1 MATVL
6 PRQWRPWLFA
16 GLAFVGVGVVRW
28 PLLWVLAPRAVGHRR
43 GLEREGLMDRSALGA
58 LLLQSLV
65 WSFLAVGGAP
75 TLLPD
80 IHRYVVECTHW
91 MTSTQFAE
99 VYALAQV
106 APGPNIM
113 YVTLIGWQV
122 AGWAGAAATTLP
134 WLVPASTLNAAGGAP
149 ARALSPGR
157 ARRAIRRGL
166 TPITIGLMLA
176 SGWTLMRAVD
186 HDWRGSLLTLLA
198 VVLVLRTPWNRCGCS
213 RWCPGGMA
221 GLV

>member
-1 MATVL
+1 
-6 PRQWRPWLFA
+6 
-16 GLAFVGVGVVRW
+16 
-28 PLLWVLAPRAVGHRR
+28 
-43 GLEREGLMDRSALGA
+43 MDRPNLGA
-58 LLLQSLV
+58 LFLHFLML
-65 WSFLAVGGAP
+65 SFLAIGGAP
-75 TLLPD
+75 TVLPD
-80 IHRYVVECTHW
+80 MHRYVVEAHHW

-134 WLVPASTLNAAGGAP
+134 WLVPASTLTLLVGHLHARYPQAALG
-149 ARALSPGR
+149 
-157 ARRAIRRGL
+157 RAIRRGL

-176 SGWTLMRAVD
+176 SGWILMRAVN
-186 HDWRGSLLTLLA
+186 HDWRGYLLTLLT
-198 VVLVLRTPWNRCGCS
+198 VVLVLRTPWNPLWLLAAGALA
-213 RWCPGGMA
+213 GMV

>member
-1 MATVL
+1 
-6 PRQWRPWLFA
+6 
-16 GLAFVGVGVVRW
+16 
-28 PLLWVLAPRAVGHRR
+28 
-43 GLEREGLMDRSALGA
+43 MDRPNLGA
-58 LLLQSLV
+58 LFLHFLML
-65 WSFLAVGGAP
+65 SFLAIGGAP
-75 TLLPD
+75 TVLPD
-80 IHRYVVECTHW
+80 MHRYVVEVHHW

-134 WLVPASTLNAAGGAP
+134 WLVPASTLTLLVGHLHARYPQAALG
-149 ARALSPGR
+149 
-157 ARRAIRRGL
+157 RAIRRGL

-176 SGWTLMRAVD
+176 SGWILMRAVN
-186 HDWRGSLLTLLA
+186 HDWRGYLLTLLT
-198 VVLVLRTPWNRCGCS
+198 VVLVLRTSWNPLWLLAAGALA
-213 RWCPGGMA
+213 GMV

>member
-1 MATVL
+1 
-6 PRQWRPWLFA
+6 
-16 GLAFVGVGVVRW
+16 
-28 PLLWVLAPRAVGHRR
+28 
-43 GLEREGLMDRSALGA
+43 MDRPNLGA
-58 LLLQSLV
+58 LFLHFLML
-65 WSFLAVGGAP
+65 SFLAIGGAP
-75 TLLPD
+75 TVLPD
-80 IHRYVVECTHW
+80 MHRYVVEAHHW

-134 WLVPASTLNAAGGAP
+134 WLVPASTLTLLVGHLHARYPQAALG
-149 ARALSPGR
+149 
-157 ARRAIRRGL
+157 RAIRRGL

-176 SGWTLMRAVD
+176 SGWILMRAVN
-186 HDWRGSLLTLLA
+186 HDWRGYLLTLLT
-198 VVLVLRTPWNRCGCS
+198 VVMVLRTPWNPLWLLAAGALA
-213 RWCPGGMA
+213 GMV